1 MRKWHSSA
9 CALSSM
15 ESEETELSDEEHKGA
30 IMKANNRGDK
40 LGKMSAARGWR
51 WLRVRH
57 GAAREE
63 GGTLVEVAVVLPILL
78 LIVTGIFTFGIAL
91 NNYIQLTDA
100 VGISARLLAISRG
113 QTTDPCTAASAAFYK
128 AAPYLKT
135 ANLSFTFVL
144 NGTTYTGASCSST
157 STTTGAAGN
166 LVQGQP
172 AQITVTYPCNLAVY
186 GKNYAPSC
194 SLTGQVTELVQ

>member
-1 MRKWHSSA
+1 MN
-9 CALSSM
+9 
-15 ESEETELSDEEHKGA
+15 HKGETGQVDTTR
-30 IMKANNRGDK
+30 KQG
-40 LGKMSAARGWR
+40 
-51 WLRVRH
+51 WLRRWREARS
-57 GAAREE
+57 GTAADE
-63 GGTLVEVAVVLPILL
+63 GGALVEMAVTLPVLL
-78 LIVTGIFTFGIAL
+78 LIVTGIFTFGLAL
-91 NNYIQLTDA
+91 NNYLELTDA

-113 QTTDPCTAASAAFYK
+113 QTTDPCSTTTAAFYK
-128 AAPYLKT
+128 AAPYLKA

-144 NGTTYTGASCSST
+144 NGTTYTGTSCSSG

-194 SLTGQVTELVQ
+194 TLTAQTTELVQ